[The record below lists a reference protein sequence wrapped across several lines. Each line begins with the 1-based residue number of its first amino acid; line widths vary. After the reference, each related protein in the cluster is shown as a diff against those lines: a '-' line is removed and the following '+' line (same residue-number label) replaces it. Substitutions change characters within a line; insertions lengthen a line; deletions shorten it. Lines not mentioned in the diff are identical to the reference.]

1 MAPTKVATKIK
12 PNVFTREIHRKAMTG
27 EPSIQ
32 EVDGRGLG
40 GGKGLAIEGAAVMIN
55 D

>member
-1 MAPTKVATKIK
+1 
-12 PNVFTREIHRKAMTG
+12 MTG

-40 GGKGLAIEGAAVMIN
+40 GKGLAIEGAAVMIN